1 MTTAASPSRRQKTE
15 TVFPLAWVV
24 LVVLALFTSRGGEIA
39 PPSGA
44 TVSLKEVELELVVTT
59 FASGVSLQIA
69 EQSSNSIRNVVL
81 EEGLYLAAGDTLWL
95 GDIGLGFDREQL
107 GRAARSIVQEARL
120 SRGATSSQVRVRIQ
134 HNRDA
139 GWSDVRQLEEA
150 LERGLAGTAQFVP
163 PRTLQI
169 AVNMPQEFW
178 KTVP

>member
-1 MTTAASPSRRQKTE
+1 
-15 TVFPLAWVV
+15 
-24 LVVLALFTSRGGEIA
+24 LVALALFSSRGGEVC
-39 PPSGA
+39 PHSGA

-69 EQSSNSIRNVVL
+69 EQSSDSIPNVVL
-81 EEGLYLAAGDTLWL
+81 EEGVHLAAGDTLWL

-134 HNRDA
+134 HNRGS
-139 GWSDVRQLEEA
+139 GWSEVREIEEA
-150 LERGLAGTAQFVP
+150 LERGLSGTAHFVP